1 MNNSHNYGKH
11 IIGCFWRQQAK
22 DERGSLLLL
31 VILLL
36 SFALLIAL
44 PVLQLVLI
52 ERMASI
58 HEQISL
64 KAHYLAEAGLVRAKQ
79 LMRFSAEAPLPDGE
93 QPLGNGS
100 FSVSRGT
107 AQQLIAVG
115 RVGNTTASLSLRY
128 TPLELSQGY
137 LLCVGGADEAGSLL
151 LLEGATAEIAGN
163 ALILGDLLFAAEQEE
178 GALLNVA
185 GELTLTGAVLGSGR
199 VEPVPESKP
208 DPITNSKLWVWLQ
221 ELLLQRGEALPD
233 PVAGYLLL
241 DSGITYECAAAAD
254 WAGLK
259 VIGPAAIEPAA
270 TVIVRGDLAVQDCWG
285 NINLIVAGD
294 CNQVADRN
302 GFLAVQGVVWVQG
315 TLAVKSLHVKGA
327 LLAGAIQLA
336 ASDLVTE
343 YSLLVERFPWQVA
356 GSGLVVPEFGAWNYV
371 VE

>member
-1 MNNSHNYGKH
+1 MKPKLCK
-11 IIGCFWRQQAK
+11 IGGHHRPSNQ
-22 DERGSLLLL
+22 DGSLLLII
-31 VILLL
+31 ILII

-44 PVLQLVLI
+44 PVLQLVVI
-52 ERMASI
+52 EHLASI
-58 HEQISL
+58 NEQISL
-64 KAHYLAEAGLVRAKQ
+64 QTHYLAEAGLARAKH

-93 QPLGNGS
+93 QPLGNGT
-100 FSVSRGT
+100 FSVSRGQ

-208 DPITNSKLWVWLQ
+208 NPITNSKLWVWLQ
-221 ELLLQRGEALPD
+221 ELLQQRGEALPD

-241 DSGITYECAAAAD
+241 DSGITYECAAAD

-259 VIGPAAIEPAA
+259 VIGPAATEAAA
-270 TVIVRGDLAVQDCWG
+270 TVIVRGDLKVQDFWG

-294 CNQVADRN
+294 CSQVADRN
-302 GFLAVQGVVWVQG
+302 GSLAVQGVVWVQG
-315 TLAVKSLHVKGA
+315 ALAVKSLHVKGV
-327 LLAGAIQLA
+327 LLAGALQLA
-336 ASDLVTE
+336 PNDLVTG
-343 YSLLVERFPWQVA
+343 YSLLVEKFPWQA
-356 GSGLVVPEFGAWNYV
+356 GGGLVVPEFGAWNYV